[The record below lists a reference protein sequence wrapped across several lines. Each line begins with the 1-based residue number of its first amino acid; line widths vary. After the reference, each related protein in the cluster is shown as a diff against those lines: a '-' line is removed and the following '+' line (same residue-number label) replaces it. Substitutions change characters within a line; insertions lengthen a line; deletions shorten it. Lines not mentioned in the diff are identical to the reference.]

1 MRLSGKRI
9 KFTSKTRRT
18 QRIHEEH
25 IKEFTMCNLRALCV
39 LSGEKIKI
47 IFVLSVSFVVKKQK
61 IHHKDMKDTKKAQ
74 RNPKRY
80 NGKNA

>member
-9 KFTSKTRRT
+9 KFTTKIRRT

-39 LSGEKIKI
+39 LCGEKTKD
-47 IFVLSVSFVVKKQK
+47 SPQRHEGHKESTKKPQK
-61 IHHKDMKDTKKAQ
+61 I
-74 RNPKRY
+74 
-80 NGKNA
+80 